1 MAILNI
7 LFPLLLSFLLAD
19 NTGLQLTQD
28 LQKDLGRLQQRNSY
42 FISDN
47 STDLPSVQ
55 SIANDLQLFA
65 LVADLDLSRATHNTQ
80 QQGPHQVQQ
89 WTFNEG
95 QIRRVVQVESVI
107 ALDTV
112 VTQRYLENR
121 APTQHRIQNTFTF
134 RTYFISTDATLHKM
148 HYLTEAEQGLLAY
161 TLGEKQVEVSYTS
174 PKEGLTDIL
183 AKYKN
188 EAKQLSLSL

>member
-7 LFPLLLSFLLAD
+7 LIPLLFSLLQAD
-19 NTGLQLTQD
+19 NTALQLKQD
-28 LQKDLGRLQQRNSY
+28 LQKDLSRLQQRNSY

-47 STDLPSVQ
+47 STDQPSVK

-65 LVADLDLSRATHNTQ
+65 LVANLDLSRTTHNTQ
-80 QQGPHQVQQ
+80 QQGPHQIQQ
-89 WTFNEG
+89 WTFSEG
-95 QIRRVVQVESVI
+95 QIRRVVQVESII

-121 APTQHRIQNTFTF
+121 PPTQHRVQNTFTF
-134 RTYFISTDATLHKM
+134 RTYFVSTDDAQHKL